1 MDWFSGIV
9 YYTKP
14 RIKNQ
19 MWGFLCR
26 VKFFNGNHWQRAS
39 PLQPQWRSFWLRS
52 FRLSRHDRIRTS
64 ESHGCHGSKCQTPRI
79 HQWIRW
85 NISCY
90 IINIGNLWPFTMSKS
105 EILFGDSQLQHLQA
119 PQLARP
125 SVEPGDRYRMDLTCK
140 KSYLLWQNIYSSQ
153 TERERDAY
161 ICIYIYIRI
170 YMYIMHDTL
179 QYRLYTTDYILY
191 TIYYLLSTIHYP
203 LYIYYLL
210 YTVYHIPSTSLCH
223 IP

>member
-1 MDWFSGIV
+1 
-9 YYTKP
+9 
-14 RIKNQ
+14 
-19 MWGFLCR
+19 
-26 VKFFNGNHWQRAS
+26 
-39 PLQPQWRSFWLRS
+39 
-52 FRLSRHDRIRTS
+52 
-64 ESHGCHGSKCQTPRI
+64 
-79 HQWIRW
+79 
-85 NISCY
+85 
-90 IINIGNLWPFTMSKS
+90 
-105 EILFGDSQLQHLQA
+105 
-119 PQLARP
+119 
-125 SVEPGDRYRMDLTCK
+125 MDLTCK

-210 YTVYHIPSTSLCH
+210 YIHTVMNQP
-223 IP
+223 